1 MALRLLLDTHVVV
14 RWLVEPKR
22 LSREQRR
29 VLDDAV
35 ERGDRV
41 AISAISLL
49 EIAILSSAG
58 DRRIRSGAAAIF
70 DQIEMHPA
78 FEIIPIGLAA
88 SREVAALGRGLAD
101 PADRLIVATARV
113 HRLRLLTSDQRI
125 VESGLAETID

>member
-1 MALRLLLDTHVVV
+1 MAVRLLLDTHVVV

-22 LSREQRR
+22 LSREQKRA
-29 VLDDAV
+29 LDSTV
-35 ERGDRV
+35 ERGDRL

-49 EIAILSSAG
+49 EIAILSGGG

-78 FEIIPIGLAA
+78 FEIIPIGVVA
-88 SREVAALGRGLAD
+88 SREVAALGGVLAD

-125 VESGLAETID
+125 VESGLVETID